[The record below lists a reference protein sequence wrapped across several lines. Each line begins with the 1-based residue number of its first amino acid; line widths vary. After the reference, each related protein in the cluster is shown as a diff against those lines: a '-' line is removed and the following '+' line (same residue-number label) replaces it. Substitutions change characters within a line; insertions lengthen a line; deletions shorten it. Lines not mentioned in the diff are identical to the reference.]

1 MGAWAARPVCS
12 HQRQARGTGKKT
24 TLWRQHKDA
33 STCHHA
39 RDDAWDGD
47 GPRRG
52 KEAQGAELDAHGSG
66 GPGGGETC
74 GWVVHR
80 ARDTCVGRTWHGE
93 GEPGGAVEGLEV
105 DAALLAEEHGPG
117 EEELGDLP
125 VQHQH
130 GDGESD
136 VLPRVAEREG
146 HRRVLGRQRRQAH
159 QLELERD
166 GRGGHGVSQGKQ
178 RG

>member
-1 MGAWAARPVCS
+1 MLGMEMGP
-12 HQRQARGTGKKT
+12 
-24 TLWRQHKDA
+24 DA
-33 STCHHA
+33 
-39 RDDAWDGD
+39 
-47 GPRRG
+47 G
-52 KEAQGAELDAHGSG
+52 KEAQGAKLDAHGFGRPAGGRRAQDLWMG
-66 GPGGGETC
+66 GPIGHGT
-74 GWVVHR
+74 WR
-80 ARDTCVGRTWHGE
+80 SACVGRTWHGE

-117 EEELGDLP
+117 EEELGDLL

-166 GRGGHGVSQGKQ
+166 GRGGHGVSQGMQ